1 MTKSEFIE
9 QIAKYVQKYAPKYN
23 IAVCSPIIAQACL
36 ESGYGTSAKA
46 KYHNYFGL
54 KYRSNRVT
62 CNNGYFSDGSAEQN
76 ADGSYVNISTNW
88 FSFENMEKGVEG
100 YFQFTNTANY
110 SNLKGVTDPE
120 TYLNNIRAD
129 GYATSLKYVSNLM
142 RVISTWGLT
151 KYDTIDK
158 KEDNKMSNS
167 SLVSYT
173 KISPNKTSPRNHV
186 IDTISIHC
194 MAGNLSVETCGKLF
208 AKSSKQASSN
218 YGIGTDGR
226 IALYVDEKDRSWCTS
241 SASNDN
247 RAITIEVANNGG
259 APDWP
264 VSDAAMASLIKLCA
278 DICKRNGIKEL
289 KWQAN
294 KNLIGQVD
302 KQNMTVHRWFAAKAC
317 IPVDSEVLTRTGWK
331 KILDTNVGEEILTV
345 EKDSLNLKFDN
356 VLDIVEPYLSKT
368 VTCQNFTAT
377 PNHRMLYWHKT
388 TPDVIKIA
396 PYEELLEK
404 RSHIIRLPLAGVYS
418 GKGIDITENLLKFI
432 VAVQADGHYMQENT
446 GTYYGIEFHLKKDRK
461 INRLC
466 DILNILSLDY
476 SLSERV
482 DGTVAIRV
490 YNQNGINIVEDICE
504 KYLSNKE
511 FTWDF
516 LELNKTQSKIF
527 LNELLYWDGCFNANL
542 YTSKIKKNRDI
553 VQAIACM
560 NNKASYIYQDN
571 VCFRESSNYSIDA
584 WKERI
589 ENSEELVSCV
599 TVPSGAFVCR
609 LSNGY
614 IFLIG
619 NCPGNYLYNKH
630 SYIASE
636 VNKLLGVS
644 TTTTP
649 TTENTDN
656 SSFSNTYTTNFKVGD
671 VIKLVEGATYYN
683 GKKIPSWV
691 MKSTLYYRGINNN
704 GIIFSTRKTGAI
716 TGTVNPEMV
725 VSASGTSSS
734 STSSTTAYKVKIT
747 ATALNVRKA
756 PNTSSAI
763 VTSVKKNQVYTIV
776 DTQNNWGL
784 LKSYQKNRNGWI
796 CLDYTQKV

>member
-1 MTKSEFIE
+1 MTKSDFIE

-54 KYRSNRVT
+54 KYRPNRVT

-76 ADGSYVNISTNW
+76 TDGSYINISTNW

-317 IPVDSEVLTRTGWK
+317 
-331 KILDTNVGEEILTV
+331 
-345 EKDSLNLKFDN
+345 
-356 VLDIVEPYLSKT
+356 
-368 VTCQNFTAT
+368 
-377 PNHRMLYWHKT
+377 
-388 TPDVIKIA
+388 
-396 PYEELLEK
+396 
-404 RSHIIRLPLAGVYS
+404 
-418 GKGIDITENLLKFI
+418 
-432 VAVQADGHYMQENT
+432 
-446 GTYYGIEFHLKKDRK
+446 
-461 INRLC
+461 
-466 DILNILSLDY
+466 
-476 SLSERV
+476 
-482 DGTVAIRV
+482 
-490 YNQNGINIVEDICE
+490 
-504 KYLSNKE
+504 
-511 FTWDF
+511 
-516 LELNKTQSKIF
+516 
-527 LNELLYWDGCFNANL
+527 
-542 YTSKIKKNRDI
+542 
-553 VQAIACM
+553 
-560 NNKASYIYQDN
+560 
-571 VCFRESSNYSIDA
+571 
-584 WKERI
+584 
-589 ENSEELVSCV
+589 
-599 TVPSGAFVCR
+599 
-609 LSNGY
+609 
-614 IFLIG
+614 
-619 NCPGNYLYNKH
+619 PGNYLYNKH

-649 TTENTDN
+649 TTNNTDSN
-656 SSFSNTYTTNFKVGD
+656 SSSNTYTTDFKVGD

-725 VSASGTSSS
+725 ISASGTSSS